1 MADQSFE
8 TITWT
13 RTGPTATLTLN
24 RPEQRN
30 SITGQMMGELYD
42 ALAAAAK
49 DDSLRVLVIRG
60 AGRDFCP
67 GADVKAYNQGKG
79 GRETSL
85 EDFNVTVMLHE
96 MPAVTIAAIKGACAG
111 AGMGWAMACDFRFA
125 DASARFNTAFL
136 NVGVAGDMGMPWTLP
151 RLVGAAKARE
161 LFMLGEKFDGAAALD
176 LGLVTRL
183 FGEDTYEAELAA
195 IVDRLAAAA
204 PLALTALK
212 GNFVQAEKVGFAD
225 YIRFEAERHGKLFA
239 SRDTKEAFAAYV
251 EKRKPVFEGR

>member
-1 MADQSFE
+1 MAYE
-8 TITWT
+8 TIRFE
-13 RTGPTATLTLN
+13 RTGPTATVTIN
-24 RPEQRN
+24 RPESRN
-30 SITGQMMGELYD
+30 AITGEMMGELYD
-42 ALAAAAK
+42 ALSGASK
-49 DDSLRVLVIRG
+49 DETIRVLVIRG

-67 GADVKAYNQGKG
+67 GADVKAYNKGKG
-79 GRETSL
+79 GRETAL
-85 EDFNVTVMLHE
+85 EDFNLTVMLHE

-161 LFMLGEKFDGAAALD
+161 LFMLGEKFDGAEAYR

-195 IVDRLAAAA
+195 VVDRLAGSA

-212 GNFVQAEKVGFAD
+212 GNFVQAEKVSFAD

-239 SRDTKEAFAAYV
+239 SADTKEAFAAFV
-251 EKRKPVFEGR
+251 EKRKPVFQGK

>member
-1 MADQSFE
+1 MADQTYE
-8 TITWT
+8 TILWA
-13 RTGPTATLTLN
+13 RQGAVATLTLN

-30 SITGQMMGELYD
+30 SITGVMMGELHD
-42 ALAAAAK
+42 ALSAAAR
-49 DDSLRVLVIRG
+49 DETLRVLVVRG

-136 NVGVAGDMGMPWTLP
+136 NVGVAGDMGLPWTLP
-151 RLVGAAKARE
+151 RLIGAAKARE
-161 LFMLGEKFDGAAALD
+161 LFMLAEKFDGAEAHR

-183 FGEDTYEAELAA
+183 FGADTYEAELTA
-195 IVDRLAAAA
+195 IVDRLAGSA
-204 PLALTALK
+204 PLALSALK
-212 GNFVQAEKVGFAD
+212 GNFVQAEKVTFAE